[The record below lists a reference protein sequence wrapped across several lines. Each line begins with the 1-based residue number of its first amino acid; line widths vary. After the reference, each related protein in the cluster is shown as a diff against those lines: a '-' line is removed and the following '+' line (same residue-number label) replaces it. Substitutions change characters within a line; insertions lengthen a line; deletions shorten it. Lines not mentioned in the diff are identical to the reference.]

1 MKSLFFKER
10 FTKEILKNK
19 KSANFL
25 MFFIDYTS
33 KFVINTP
40 ILTKLPKNTDETAI
54 IYANLSLFK
63 KDSPK

>member
-19 KSANFL
+19 KNANFL

-33 KFVINTP
+33 EIVTNIP
-40 ILTKLPKNTDETAI
+40 ILTKLPKNTDETAT
-54 IYANLSLFK
+54 IYLNLSLFK